1 MTNDP
6 IIKIEQLEKS
16 FGDLHVL
23 KGIDLEVNRGEVVCI
38 IGASGSGKSTLLRCI
53 NLLEEA
59 DSGHIWFDGQD
70 LMDLKVNLNALR
82 QKIGMVFQGF
92 NLFNN
97 KSVLDNCT
105 LAPMDVKHIPKTQ
118 AEATAIKH
126 LTTVGLADFIHADSR
141 RLSGGQKQR
150 VAIARALCMEPEI
163 MLFDEPTSALDPEI
177 VGEVLDVM
185 KNLAQQGMTM
195 VVVTHEM
202 AFAKE
207 VSDRVVFMDQG
218 VILEQGSPKE
228 VFGVLEAAEY
238 LLARGKSFARTAY
251 LAFGDDEETIN
262 LGALAI
268 AEHLKAQGVTL
279 EFVLDE
285 GGCKIEPG
293 TAFGAP
299 ETSIV
304 SVQLMEK
311 GYADLEL
318 SIHSIGGHSSR
329 PYGGTSLGR
338 LSGAIADITRAP
350 FAVRLNSAMTG
361 AFETLA
367 PYITQEPL
375 KTLVQDVAGN
385 ADAIAACCMGS
396 PDLFPFVTTTIAP
409 TMIRGGSAACNVMPQ
424 DMTAVINFRIADG
437 DSTESVMAHCRE
449 AVQDKGVEMRF
460 LQANDPSAIA
470 RRDGYGYRTVVESFQ
485 RYYPEAVFIP
495 SMAVGATDA
504 HRYEEICDTCLR
516 CSPFMTEPAEAASG
530 VHGTNERLLVRSY
543 LQGIRVLIDLMEHAN
558 VEP

>member
-150 VAIARALCMEPEI
+150 VAIVRALAMEPDV
-163 MLFDEPTSALDPEI
+163 MLFDEPTSALDPEM

-185 KNLAQQGMTM
+185 KQLARDGMTM

-202 AFAKE
+202 GFARE
-207 VSDRVVFMDQG
+207 VGNRVVFMDEG
-218 VILEQGSPKE
+218 RIVEQGTPEDIFQHPQSARLQDFLSK
-228 VFGVLEAAEY
+228 VL
-238 LLARGKSFARTAY
+238 
-251 LAFGDDEETIN
+251 
-262 LGALAI
+262 
-268 AEHLKAQGVTL
+268 
-279 EFVLDE
+279 
-285 GGCKIEPG
+285 
-293 TAFGAP
+293 
-299 ETSIV
+299 
-304 SVQLMEK
+304 
-311 GYADLEL
+311 
-318 SIHSIGGHSSR
+318 
-329 PYGGTSLGR
+329 
-338 LSGAIADITRAP
+338 
-350 FAVRLNSAMTG
+350 
-361 AFETLA
+361 
-367 PYITQEPL
+367 
-375 KTLVQDVAGN
+375 
-385 ADAIAACCMGS
+385 
-396 PDLFPFVTTTIAP
+396 
-409 TMIRGGSAACNVMPQ
+409 
-424 DMTAVINFRIADG
+424 
-437 DSTESVMAHCRE
+437 
-449 AVQDKGVEMRF
+449 
-460 LQANDPSAIA
+460 
-470 RRDGYGYRTVVESFQ
+470 
-485 RYYPEAVFIP
+485 
-495 SMAVGATDA
+495 
-504 HRYEEICDTCLR
+504 
-516 CSPFMTEPAEAASG
+516 
-530 VHGTNERLLVRSY
+530 
-543 LQGIRVLIDLMEHAN
+543 
-558 VEP
+558 

>member
-185 KNLAQQGMTM
+185 KSLAQQGMTM

-202 AFAKE
+202 GFARE
-207 VSDRVVFMDQG
+207 VGDRVLFMAD
-218 VILEQGSPKE
+218 
-228 VFGVLEAAEY
+228 
-238 LLARGKSFARTAY
+238 GK
-251 LAFGDDEETIN
+251 
-262 LGALAI
+262 I
-268 AEHLKAQGVTL
+268 AESGTPKDIFEHPQCARLQDFLAK
-279 EFVLDE
+279 VL
-285 GGCKIEPG
+285 
-293 TAFGAP
+293 
-299 ETSIV
+299 
-304 SVQLMEK
+304 
-311 GYADLEL
+311 
-318 SIHSIGGHSSR
+318 
-329 PYGGTSLGR
+329 
-338 LSGAIADITRAP
+338 
-350 FAVRLNSAMTG
+350 
-361 AFETLA
+361 
-367 PYITQEPL
+367 
-375 KTLVQDVAGN
+375 
-385 ADAIAACCMGS
+385 
-396 PDLFPFVTTTIAP
+396 
-409 TMIRGGSAACNVMPQ
+409 
-424 DMTAVINFRIADG
+424 
-437 DSTESVMAHCRE
+437 
-449 AVQDKGVEMRF
+449 
-460 LQANDPSAIA
+460 
-470 RRDGYGYRTVVESFQ
+470 
-485 RYYPEAVFIP
+485 
-495 SMAVGATDA
+495 
-504 HRYEEICDTCLR
+504 
-516 CSPFMTEPAEAASG
+516 
-530 VHGTNERLLVRSY
+530 
-543 LQGIRVLIDLMEHAN
+543 
-558 VEP
+558 